1 MRIIDKDNFDSTYR
15 LRNDEFK
22 IRDMILIFNFIAVIN
37 VLAFKK
43 FNYRWTRLYRIT
55 ESDLFK
61 EIYRVSELDGVV
73 LRDTYVNNR
82 LKYFHVIIILDVFS
96 RYRTPASFNNRD
108 NIVNFADAFQEK
120 DLDVK
125 NLIFEGE
132 DKNNKIKDE
141 DRV

>member
-1 MRIIDKDNFDSTYR
+1 
-15 LRNDEFK
+15 
-22 IRDMILIFNFIAVIN
+22 MILIFNFIAVIN

-141 DRV
+141 DRVIKDEE